1 MKRFRLYLIVLVI
14 IGVGLG
20 FYRGWFTVSGGREP
34 VTHKVD
40 VNLTV
45 DTDKVKADAETV
57 KHKTAEL
64 TGRTTQGVNNSG
76 DLARDKVKSI
86 DP

>member
-1 MKRFRLYLIVLVI
+1 MKRLRLLLIVLVI

-20 FYRGWFTVSGGREP
+20 FYRGWFAVSGGREA

-45 DTDKVKADAETV
+45 DTDKVKSDAEAV
-57 KHKTAEL
+57 K
-64 TGRTTQGVNNSG
+64 
-76 DLARDKVKSI
+76 DKATDFGHQAKDSVKSK
-86 DP
+86 

>member
-1 MKRFRLYLIVLVI
+1 MKRLRSFLIVLVI

-20 FYRGWFTVSGGREP
+20 FYRGWFVVSGGREA

-45 DTDKVKADAETV
+45 DTDKVKADAEAV
-57 KHKTAEL
+57 KDKAT
-64 TGRTTQGVNNSG
+64 
-76 DLARDKVKSI
+76 DLGHQAKDGVKSK
-86 DP
+86 PQ

>member
-1 MKRFRLYLIVLVI
+1 MKRFRLFLIVLVI

-20 FYRGWFTVSGGREP
+20 FYRGWFTVSGGREA

-57 KHKTAEL
+57 KNKATEL
-64 TGRTTQGVNNSG
+64 TNKTTEKVNGSG
-76 DLARDKVKSI
+76 DLARDNVKSI

>member
-1 MKRFRLYLIVLVI
+1 MKRFRPLLIVLAVI
-14 IGVGLG
+14 VISLG
-20 FYRGWFTVSGGREP
+20 FYRGWFTVSGSREA
-34 VTHKVD
+34 VSHKVD

-57 KHKTAEL
+57 KNKATEL
-64 TGRTTQGVNNSG
+64 TNKTTEKVNGSG
-76 DLARDKVKSI
+76 DLARDNVKSI

>member
-1 MKRFRLYLIVLVI
+1 MKRLRSFLIVLVI

-20 FYRGWFTVSGGREP
+20 FYRGWFVVSGGREA

-45 DTDKVKADAETV
+45 DTDKVKADAEALKDKAT
-57 KHKTAEL
+57 
-64 TGRTTQGVNNSG
+64 
-76 DLARDKVKSI
+76 DLGHQAKDGVKSK
-86 DP
+86 PQ

>member
-1 MKRFRLYLIVLVI
+1 MKRLRSFLIVLVI

-20 FYRGWFTVSGGREP
+20 FYRGWFVVSGGREA

-45 DTDKVKADAETV
+45 DTDKVKADTEALKDKAT
-57 KHKTAEL
+57 
-64 TGRTTQGVNNSG
+64 
-76 DLARDKVKSI
+76 DLGHQAKDGVKSK
-86 DP
+86 PQ